1 MKDLLQKLNKAFES
15 KIRLGVMSVLL
26 VNSDVS
32 FNDLKELL
40 DVTDGNL
47 ASHLKHLEK
56 ENYISVKKSFIN
68 RKPNTVYVITEKG
81 RDAFEMHLKTLEEIL
96 RQR

>member
-1 MKDLLQKLNKAFES
+1 
-15 KIRLGVMSVLL
+15 MSVLR
-26 VNSDVS
+26 VNHEAS

-56 ENYISVKKSFIN
+56 EGYISVKKSFIN
-68 RKPNTVYVITEKG
+68 RKPNTIYAITEAG
-81 RDAFEMHLKTLEEIL
+81 ETAFGKHLETLEEIL
-96 RQR
+96 KQR

>member
-1 MKDLLQKLNKAFES
+1 
-15 KIRLGVMSVLL
+15 MSVLL
-26 VNSDVS
+26 VNNEVS

-56 ENYISVKKSFIN
+56 EGFISVKKSFIN
-68 RKPNTVYVITEKG
+68 RKPNTVYIITDTGKT
-81 RDAFEMHLKTLEEIL
+81 AFEKHIETLEEIL
-96 RQR
+96 KQR